1 MTKVSSLIRNSK
13 KTITKKILLDTE
25 YSNILFKYFNDY
37 DVSILDR
44 LEIFNNFDCIITDQT
59 NLNKIDGFYKK
70 FLSNI
75 IIIDNISHGIARNN
89 ASYWS
94 ELSSTYS
101 IFNNNYKSIF
111 VALNEYE
118 YLTSNQSHNLLIDI
132 EDQNTWRSLI

>member
-1 MTKVSSLIRNSK
+1 MTKVNSLIRNSK

-25 YSNILFKYFNDY
+25 YSNILAKHFNNY

-44 LEIFNNFDCIITDQT
+44 LEIFNNFDYIITDQT
-59 NLNKIDGFYKK
+59 NLNKIDGFYKR

-75 IIIDNISHGIARNN
+75 IVIDNISHSIARND
-89 ASYWS
+89 ASYWT
-94 ELSSTYS
+94 ELSSTFS
-101 IFNNNYKSIF
+101 LFNNNYKSIF

-118 YLTSNQSHNLLIDI
+118 YLNSNQSHNLLIDI

>member
-25 YSNILFKYFNDY
+25 YSNILFKHFNDY

-101 IFNNNYKSIF
+101 VFNNNYKSIF

>member
-1 MTKVSSLIRNSK
+1 MTKVNSLIRNSK

-25 YSNILFKYFNDY
+25 YSNILAKHFNNY

-44 LEIFNNFDCIITDQT
+44 LEIFNSFDCIITDQT
-59 NLNKIDGFYKK
+59 NLNKIDGFYKR

-75 IIIDNISHGIARNN
+75 IIIDNISHGIARND
-89 ASYWS
+89 AAYWT

-101 IFNNNYKSIF
+101 LFNNNYKSIF

-118 YLTSNQSHNLLIDI
+118 YLTSNQSHNLLMDI